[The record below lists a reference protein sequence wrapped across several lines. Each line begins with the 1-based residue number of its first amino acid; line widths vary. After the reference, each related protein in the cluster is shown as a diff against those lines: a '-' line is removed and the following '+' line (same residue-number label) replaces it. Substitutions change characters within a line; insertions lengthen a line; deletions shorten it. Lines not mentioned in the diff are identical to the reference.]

1 MLGKVAP
8 KSSLMLLAFA
18 VFTGAY
24 LGFQIQPLIAQW
36 ILPLFG
42 GTAAVWSASMLFF
55 QAGLLCG
62 YAYTFALTRYLEPYW
77 QVRIH
82 IILLALTCLALP
94 WGIPV
99 MPAFAA
105 EMLPPISIILVLG
118 TVVGLPYVLLTATA
132 PLLQA
137 WGYSF
142 SATTSPY
149 RLYVIS
155 NLGSLVG
162 LLAYPFVLG
171 PTLSLQQQFL
181 LWSLLFLLFCAFFL
195 PIAVQSED
203 ASTEGALKTKVAQP
217 DVSNEPNLSIVRYLI
232 WAGLSAGGSM
242 LLLATTN
249 FLSQDV
255 AVTPFVWVLPFSLY
269 LLSFIIT
276 FDRARW
282 YQRKLWFPMG
292 LFLSIYATDF
302 FIRHYRSGIAEINE
316 QLAVFSGA
324 LFVGCIV
331 FHGELFRAKPAPH
344 KLPTFYVFLALGGA
358 LGGVFVSFVAPVV
371 FSELWE
377 LPLSLL
383 MIISVIAAVSLHHAT
398 NQANNLFAAAFS
410 LLVTCL
416 LLIGALSVRSL
427 AEEER
432 SDVVVAKRG
441 FYGVIKVRD
450 IDVDESDRRRT
461 LYYGQINHGSEY
473 FNEPLRSTPLS
484 YYDRDS
490 GVGVLMTTLTRN
502 SEQPMTQ
509 AVRGRH
515 IGVIG
520 LGTGALSM
528 YQQAGDHFTFFELN
542 PQVVEVAKNEF
553 SYLSGLDQNLS
564 IIVGDGRVALA
575 EAESSSARQFD
586 VLVVDAFSGDAIP
599 THLLTKEAFELYR
612 SRMKSDGVLAI
623 HISNRFFDFQ
633 PLMYGLAES
642 LDWQSALVK
651 RPRSRDGH
659 IKRSTWVIMGDN
671 PALFDQR
678 GTWKYFKEWDPHVT
692 SRKMVW
698 TDDAVNIF
706 PLLD

>member
-1 MLGKVAP
+1 MLSKVAP

-36 ILPLFG
+36 ILPVFG

-62 YAYTFALTRYLEPYW
+62 YAYTFVLTRYLEPYW

-94 WGIPV
+94 WGVPV
-99 MPAFAA
+99 VPAFAA
-105 EMLPPISIILVLG
+105 ETSPPFSIILVLG
-118 TVVGLPYVLLTATA
+118 AVVGLPYVLLTATA

-155 NLGSLVG
+155 NLGSLLG

-181 LWSLLFLLFCAFFL
+181 LWTVLFLLFCAFFL
-195 PIAVQSED
+195 PIAVQSEG
-203 ASTEGALKTKVAQP
+203 ASKESFNPTQAAIPGM
-217 DVSNEPNLSIVRYLI
+217 SNERNISIVSYLV
-232 WAGLSAGGSM
+232 WVGLSAGGST

-276 FDRARW
+276 FDHARW
-282 YQRKLWFPMG
+282 YQRKFWFPLG
-292 LFLSIYATDF
+292 SSLSIFATDF

-316 QLAVFSGA
+316 QLAVFLGA

-331 FHGELFRAKPAPH
+331 FHGELFRAKPTPH
-344 KLPTFYVFLALGGA
+344 KLPTFYLFLALGGA
-358 LGGVFVSFVAPVV
+358 LGGVFVNFLAPVV
-371 FSELWE
+371 FSEFWE
-377 LPLSLL
+377 LPVGLL
-383 MIISVIAAVSLHHAT
+383 AVIFVIAMVSLHQAT
-398 NQANNLFAAAFS
+398 NQPNNLFAAAS
-410 LLVTCL
+410 SVLVTCL
-416 LLIGALSVRSL
+416 LLIAAFSVRSL
-427 AEEER
+427 AEEEQT
-432 SDVVVAKRG
+432 DVVIAKRG
-441 FYGVIKVRD
+441 FYGAIKVRD

-490 GVGVLMTTLTRN
+490 GVGVLMTTLTRKN
-502 SEQPMTQ
+502 ELSMKQ
-509 AVRGRH
+509 AERGRH

-564 IIVGDGRVALA
+564 IIVGDGRVSLA
-575 EAESSSARQFD
+575 ETESSSARQFD
-586 VLVVDAFSGDAIP
+586 ILVVDAFSGDAIP

-612 SRMKSDGVLAI
+612 SRLKSDGVLAI

-642 LDWQSALVK
+642 LGWESALVK

-678 GTWKYFKEWDPHVT
+678 GTWKYFQEWEPHVV
-692 SRKMVW
+692 SRKVVW
-698 TDDAVNIF
+698 TDETVNIF

>member
-1 MLGKVAP
+1 MLSKVAP

-36 ILPLFG
+36 ILPVFG

-62 YAYTFALTRYLEPYW
+62 YAYTFVLTRYLEPYW

-82 IILLALTCLALP
+82 LILLALTCLALP
-94 WGIPV
+94 WGNPV
-99 MPAFAA
+99 VPAFVA
-105 EMLPPISIILVLG
+105 ETSPAISIILVLG
-118 TVVGLPYVLLTATA
+118 AVVGLPYVLLTATA

-155 NLGSLVG
+155 NLGSLLG

-171 PTLSLQQQFL
+171 PTLSLEQQFL
-181 LWSLLFLLFCAFFL
+181 LWSVLFLLFCAFFL
-195 PIAVQSED
+195 PIAVQSE
-203 ASTEGALKTKVAQP
+203 ST
-217 DVSNEPNLSIVRYLI
+217 SNESFQQTQTANPGMSNERNVSIVSYLV
-232 WAGLSAGGSM
+232 WVGLSAGGST

-269 LLSFIIT
+269 LLSFVIT
-276 FDRARW
+276 FDHARW
-282 YQRKLWFPMG
+282 YQRKFWFPLG
-292 LFLSIYATDF
+292 LLLSIFATDF

-316 QLAVFSGA
+316 QLAVFLGA

-331 FHGELFRAKPAPH
+331 FHGELFRAKPTPH
-344 KLPTFYVFLALGGA
+344 KLPTFYLFLALGGA
-358 LGGVFVSFVAPVV
+358 LGGVFVNFLAPVV
-371 FSELWE
+371 FSEFWE
-377 LPLSLL
+377 LPVGLL
-383 MIISVIAAVSLHHAT
+383 AVVCVIGMVSLHLAT

-410 LLVTCL
+410 VLVTCV
-416 LLIGALSVRSL
+416 LLIGSFSVRSL

-441 FYGVIKVRD
+441 FYGAIKVRD
-450 IDVDESDRRRT
+450 KDVDQPDRRRT

-502 SEQPMTQ
+502 NELSVTQ
-509 AVRGRH
+509 AVLGRH

-528 YQQAGDHFTFFELN
+528 YQQAGDYFTFFELN

-553 SYLSGLDQNLS
+553 SYLSGLGQNLS
-564 IIVGDGRVALA
+564 IIVGDGRVSLT
-575 EAESSSARQFD
+575 ELESSSARQFD

-599 THLLTKEAFELYR
+599 THLLTKDAFELYR
-612 SRMKSDGVLAI
+612 SRLKSDGVLAI
-623 HISNRFFDFQ
+623 HISNRFFDLQ

-642 LDWQSALVK
+642 LDWESALVK

-678 GTWKYFKEWDPHVT
+678 GTWKYFKEWEPHVV
-692 SRKMVW
+692 SRKMIW
-698 TDDAVNIF
+698 TDDTVNIF
-706 PLLD
+706 PLLE

>member
-1 MLGKVAP
+1 MLSKVAP

-36 ILPLFG
+36 ILPVFG

-62 YAYTFALTRYLEPYW
+62 YAYTFVLTRYLEPYW

-82 IILLALTCLALP
+82 LILLALTCLALP
-94 WGIPV
+94 WGNPV
-99 MPAFAA
+99 VPAFVA
-105 EMLPPISIILVLG
+105 ETSPAISIILVLG
-118 TVVGLPYVLLTATA
+118 AVVGLPYVLLTATA

-155 NLGSLVG
+155 NLGSLLG

-171 PTLSLQQQFL
+171 PTLSLEQQFL
-181 LWSLLFLLFCAFFL
+181 LWSVLFLLFCAFFL
-195 PIAVQSED
+195 PIAVQSEGTSSESFQQTQ
-203 ASTEGALKTKVAQP
+203 ASSPGM
-217 DVSNEPNLSIVRYLI
+217 SNERNVSIVSYLV
-232 WAGLSAGGSM
+232 WVGLSAGGST

-269 LLSFIIT
+269 LLSFVIT
-276 FDRARW
+276 FDHARW
-282 YQRKLWFPMG
+282 YQRKFWFPLG
-292 LFLSIYATDF
+292 LLLSIFATDF
-302 FIRHYRSGIAEINE
+302 FIRHYRSEIAEINE
-316 QLAVFSGA
+316 QLAVFLGA

-331 FHGELFRAKPAPH
+331 FHGELFRAKPTPH
-344 KLPTFYVFLALGGA
+344 KLPTFYLFLALGGA
-358 LGGVFVSFVAPVV
+358 LGGVFVNFLAPVV
-371 FSELWE
+371 FSEFWE
-377 LPLSLL
+377 LPVGLL
-383 MIISVIAAVSLHHAT
+383 AVVCVIGMVSLHLAT

-410 LLVTCL
+410 VLVTCV
-416 LLIGALSVRSL
+416 LLIGSFSVRSL

-441 FYGVIKVRD
+441 FYGAIKVRD
-450 IDVDESDRRRT
+450 KDVDQPDRRRT

-502 SEQPMTQ
+502 NELSVTQ
-509 AVRGRH
+509 AVLGRH

-528 YQQAGDHFTFFELN
+528 YQQTGDYFTFFELN

-553 SYLSGLDQNLS
+553 SYLSGLGQNLS
-564 IIVGDGRVALA
+564 IIVGDGRVSLT
-575 EAESSSARQFD
+575 ELESSSARQFD

-612 SRMKSDGVLAI
+612 SRLKSDGVLAI
-623 HISNRFFDFQ
+623 HISNRFFDLQ

-642 LDWQSALVK
+642 LDWESAVVK

-678 GTWKYFKEWDPHVT
+678 GTWKYFKEWEPHVV

-698 TDDAVNIF
+698 TDDIVNIF